1 MSIAMGRI
9 RNKKIWLYF
18 DRISD
23 YAARCKNCKLNLS
36 CKHTSA
42 NLVRHLYYKHH
53 VDASYYGAERT
64 GFLKQKRGR
73 INQRSEVGLQV
84 ASAYLPPVLT
94 ATDPFDPL
102 AVIKQEVVPLKLVRC
117 NGSDEDAEDHE
128 DACSVHEYH
137 QVNPPLS
144 SSSQHSP
151 SVEINGN
158 IDINNAKRTEEGNV
172 QEAVNVQMCMEN
184 THLKEKLMAETRYY
198 NEMAELARSKRI
210 MIELQSKKLML
221 EMETMRSS

>member
-1 MSIAMGRI
+1 MKIAMGRI

-23 YAARCKNCKLNLS
+23 CAARCKNCKLNLS

-73 INQRSEVGLQV
+73 INQRSNEGMQV
-84 ASAYLPPVLT
+84 AATYLPSVTTTESFTPV
-94 ATDPFDPL
+94 

-117 NGSDEDAEDHE
+117 NRSDEDDEDTRS
-128 DACSVHEYH
+128 AHEY
-137 QVNPPLS
+137 QEPNASLS
-144 SSSQHSP
+144 SP
-151 SVEINGN
+151 SMN
-158 IDINNAKRTEEGNV
+158 IPSTEETNEDINLSNDLHAHNVNV
-172 QEAVNVQMCMEN
+172 QDALNVQMCLE
-184 THLKEKLMAETRYY
+184 TPHLKEKLKAETRYY
-198 NEMAELARSKRI
+198 NEMAELARAKRN
-210 MIELQSKKLML
+210 MIELQSKKIML